1 MKRQFFY
8 GLLLLLNFSLI
19 SSTCSSDNDEGPNNN
34 ASEIQQ
40 IKSDVESGT
49 WRITSYIDSGQDE
62 TSDFNGYNFTFA
74 PNGVLTADNGTSTE
88 SGTWSITD
96 SSSSSSSSDDD
107 IDFNI
112 FFNVPASSDFEDL
125 NDDWDISTH
134 TSSRIAL
141 IDISGGNGGTDTLIF
156 EKN

>member
-1 MKRQFFY
+1 MKRHFFY

-19 SSTCSSDNDEGPNNN
+19 STTCSSDDDGNPNNN
-34 ASEIQQ
+34 TAEIQQ
-40 IKSDVESGT
+40 ISSDIESGT

-62 TSDFNGYNFTFA
+62 TSDYNGYNFTFA
-74 PNGVLTADNGTSTE
+74 SSGTLTADNGTNSVT
-88 SGTWSITD
+88 GTWSITD

-112 FFNVPASSDFEDL
+112 FFNVPNTSVFEDL

-134 TSSRIAL
+134 TSVRIAL
-141 IDISGGNGGTDTLIF
+141 IDISGGNGGTDSLTF